1 MKTLLVANRKGG
13 VGKSAVCCQLA
24 YYFADKLGLRV
35 LLLDLDN
42 QGNTTK
48 AVRTSGLASVSD
60 TVASQLFEQPGTTV
74 EAGPFVLV
82 PADDKLAKLERQ
94 AAQHN
99 AFAGNFRS
107 FLQSVAGDFDVCLID
122 TNPTPDI
129 RVTSA
134 LVSASHVLAPIQLN
148 QEAIDGIGSLIRE
161 VKTVQANAERLR
173 ANVQLLGVL
182 PNLVEPTPFQ
192 RANAQLLFK
201 HFPGILIQLP
211 GGGFAQI
218 KRSTAI
224 PEAQAAGK
232 PLWKASK
239 TSSRDLWREVEPTF
253 KHIAEKMEVSA

>member
-1 MKTLLVANRKGG
+1 MKTLLLANRKGG

-24 YYFADKLGLRV
+24 YYFAEKRNQRV
-35 LLLDLDN
+35 LVLDLDT

-48 AVRTSGLASVSD
+48 ALRASGLPSVSD
-60 TVASQLFEQPGTTV
+60 TTASQLFSQAGVTV
-74 EAGPFVLV
+74 EAGSFVLV
-82 PADDKLAKLERQ
+82 PADDKLAKLEQ
-94 AAQHN
+94 QLANHN
-99 AFAGNFRS
+99 AFAGNFRA
-107 FLQSVAGDFDVCLID
+107 FLQQMANDFDVCLVD

-129 RVTSA
+129 RVTAA

-161 VKTVQANAERLR
+161 VRNVQANAAKLKT
-173 ANVQLLGVL
+173 NLVLIGVL

-201 HFPGILIQLP
+201 HFPQMLIQMP

-232 PLWKASK
+232 PLWKAPK
-239 TSSRDLWREVEPTF
+239 TSARDLWRDIEPVFET
-253 KHIAEKMEVSA
+253 IAEKMEIPA